1 MYKLFPVDILHDFE
15 IGVWKSIFTHLRI
28 LTAYEKDKVNILDA
42 RWDFLF
48 VIISQTDHTS

>member
-15 IGVWKSIFTHLRI
+15 IGVWKSIFTHLIRI

-42 RWDFLF
+42 R
-48 VIISQTDHTS
+48 